1 MPERFAIYY
10 APGAAEPLWR
20 KAAEWLGRDPLTGET
35 IDGPLAGTTRDALFD
50 RSVSA
55 RRYGFHATIKAPM
68 MLAEGRSRAGLEDA
82 LSAFAAEAEPAAIG
96 RLKLSLIDG
105 FLALVPA
112 QQTAELTDFAGDVV
126 EAFEPFRAQP
136 SAAERERRLK
146 GGHLS
151 ARQVELMD
159 RFGYPYV
166 FEQFRLHM
174 TLTDRLPEHEREA
187 YTRAAAAHFGALAEA
202 DTTLDRL
209 VLFHEPEPGAPFVRL
224 GDFILTGEAA
234 DERIRAR

>member
-10 APGAAEPLWR
+10 APGADEPLWV
-20 KAAEWLGRDPLTGET
+20 KAAEWLGRDPLTGAT
-35 IDGPLAGTTRDALFD
+35 LDGPLAGTTRDALFD

-68 MLAEGRSRAGLEDA
+68 LLREGKSRAELEDA
-82 LSAFAAEAEPAAIG
+82 LVAFAEESEPVAIG
-96 RLKLSLIDG
+96 RLKLHLIDG
-105 FLALVPA
+105 FLALIPA
-112 QQTAELTDFAGDVV
+112 HQTAELTDFASDVV
-126 EAFEPFRAQP
+126 EAFEPFRALP

-151 ARQVELMD
+151 ERQIELMD

-174 TLTDRLPEHEREA
+174 TLTDRLPETEREA
-187 YTRAAAAHFGALAEA
+187 YTRAAAVHFGALAEA
-202 DTTLDRL
+202 ETVLDRL
-209 VLFHEPEPGAPFVRL
+209 VLFHEPEPGAPFMRL
-224 GDFILTGEAA
+224 DDFMLSGEAV
-234 DERIRAR
+234 DERVRAR

>member
-10 APGAAEPLWR
+10 APGADEPLWL
-20 KAAEWLGRDPLTGET
+20 KAAEWLGRDPLTGAT
-35 IDGPLAGTTRDALFD
+35 LDGPLAGTTRDALFD

-68 MLAEGRSRAGLEDA
+68 LLREGKSRAELEHA
-82 LSAFAAEAEPAAIG
+82 LAAFAEESEPVAIG
-96 RLKLSLIDG
+96 RLKLALIDG
-105 FLALVPA
+105 FLALIPA
-112 QQTAELTDFAGDVV
+112 NQTAELTDFAGEVV
-126 EAFEPFRAQP
+126 EAFEPFRALP

-146 GGHLS
+146 GGNLS
-151 ARQVELMD
+151 ERQIELMD

-174 TLTDRLPEHEREA
+174 TLTDRLPEAEREA

-202 DTTLDRL
+202 ETVLDRL
-209 VLFHEPEPGAPFVRL
+209 VLFHEPEAGAPFMRL
-224 GDFILTGEAA
+224 GDFMLSGEAV
-234 DERIRAR
+234 DERVRAR

>member
-10 APGAAEPLWR
+10 APAAATPLWA
-20 KAAEWLGRDPLTGET
+20 KAAEWLGRDSLSGAA
-35 IDGPLAGTTRDALFD
+35 IDGPLAGTARDALFD

-55 RRYGFHATIKAPM
+55 RRYGFHATLKAPM
-68 MLAEGRSRAGLEDA
+68 TLAAGTSRGELEAA
-82 LSAFAAEAEPAAIG
+82 LADFAAAAEPVAIG
-96 RLKLSLIDG
+96 RLKLHLIDG
-105 FLALVPA
+105 FLALIPA
-112 QQTAELTDFAGDVV
+112 DQTAELTDFAAEVV
-126 EAFEPFRAQP
+126 EAFEPFRALP

-151 ARQVELMD
+151 PRQIELMD

-166 FEQFRLHM
+166 FEEFRFHM

-187 YTRAAAAHFGALAEA
+187 YSRAAATHFGPLAEA
-202 DTTLDRL
+202 ETMLDRL
-209 VLFHEPEPGAPFVRL
+209 VLFHEPEPGAPFMRL
-224 GDFILTGEAA
+224 DDFILTGEAA

>member
-10 APGAAEPLWR
+10 APAVEHPLWM
-20 KAAEWLGRDPLTGET
+20 KASQWLGRDPLSGAV
-35 IDGPLAGTTRDALFD
+35 IDGPLIGVSREMLFD

-68 MLAEGRSRAGLEDA
+68 TLAAGKSRAELEDA
-82 LSAFAAEAEPAAIG
+82 LAAFAATIQPVAIG

-105 FLALVPA
+105 FLALIPA
-112 QQTAELTDFAGDVV
+112 HQTQELTDFAAVVV
-126 EAFEPFRAQP
+126 EQFEPFRTMP

-151 ARQVELMD
+151 ARQIELMD

-166 FEQFRLHM
+166 FEEFQLHM
-174 TLTDRLPEHEREA
+174 TLTDRLPETEHEA
-187 YTRAAAAHFGALAEA
+187 YTHAAATHFGPLAEA
-202 DTTLDRL
+202 ETMLDRL
-209 VLFHEPEPGAPFVRL
+209 VLFHEPEPGAPFMRL
-224 GDFILTGEAA
+224 GDFMLTGEIANA
-234 DERIRAR
+234 RIRAR

>member
-10 APGAAEPLWR
+10 APGAAEPLWS
-20 KAAEWLGRDPLTGET
+20 KAAEWLGRDPLTGAT
-35 IDGPLAGTTRDALFD
+35 LDGPLTGTTRDALFD

-68 MLAEGRSRAGLEDA
+68 TLAEGKSRTELEAA
-82 LSAFAAEAEPAAIG
+82 LDAFAAETEPVAIG
-96 RLKLSLIDG
+96 KLKLQLIDG
-105 FLALVPA
+105 FLALIPA
-112 QQTAELTDFAGDVV
+112 EQTSELTDFAANVV
-126 EAFEPFRAQP
+126 EAFEPFRARP

-151 ARQVELMD
+151 ERQIELMD

-166 FEQFRLHM
+166 FEQFGFHM

-187 YTRAAAAHFGALAEA
+187 YSRAAVEHFGALAEA
-202 DTTLDRL
+202 ETMLDRL
-209 VLFHEPEPGAPFVRL
+209 VLFHEPEPGAPFARL
-224 GDFILTGEAA
+224 DDFILTGEAA

>member
-10 APGAAEPLWR
+10 APGADEPLWL
-20 KAAEWLGRDPLTGET
+20 KAAEWLGRDPLTGAT
-35 IDGPLAGTTRDALFD
+35 LDGPLAGTTRDALFD

-68 MLAEGRSRAGLEDA
+68 LLREGKSRAELVDA
-82 LSAFAAEAEPAAIG
+82 LAAFAEESEPVAIG
-96 RLKLSLIDG
+96 RLKLALIDG
-105 FLALVPA
+105 FLALIPA
-112 QQTAELTDFAGDVV
+112 NQTAELTDFAGEVV
-126 EAFEPFRAQP
+126 EAFEPFRALP

-146 GGHLS
+146 GGNLS
-151 ARQVELMD
+151 ERQIELMD

-174 TLTDRLPEHEREA
+174 TLTDRLPETEREA

-202 DTTLDRL
+202 ETVLDRL
-209 VLFHEPEPGAPFVRL
+209 VLFHEPEAGAPFMRL
-224 GDFILTGEAA
+224 DDFMLSGEAV
-234 DERIRAR
+234 DERVRAR

>member
-10 APGAAEPLWR
+10 APGADEPLWA
-20 KAAEWLGRDPLTGET
+20 KAAEWLGRDSLTGAT
-35 IDGPLAGTTRDALFD
+35 IDGPLAGTVRNALFD

-68 MLAEGRSRAGLEDA
+68 MLAENRSRAELEDA
-82 LSAFAAEAEPAAIG
+82 LAGFAAEAEPVAIG
-96 RLKLSLIDG
+96 KLKLHLIDG
-105 FLALVPA
+105 FLALIPA
-112 QQTAELTDFAGDVV
+112 DQTAEVTDFAAEVV
-126 EAFEPFRAQP
+126 EAFEPFRALP

-151 ARQVELMD
+151 LRQIELMD

-166 FEQFRLHM
+166 FEQFRFHM

-187 YTRAAAAHFGALAEA
+187 YSRAAAEHFGALAEA
-202 DTTLDRL
+202 ETMLDRL
-209 VLFHEPEPGAPFVRL
+209 VLFREPEPGAPFVRL
-224 GDFILTGEAA
+224 DDFILTGEAA

>member
-20 KAAEWLGRDPLTGET
+20 KAAEWLGRDPLTGES

-68 MLAEGRSRAGLEDA
+68 MLAEGRSRGELEDA

-126 EAFEPFRAQP
+126 EAFEPFRAQL

-187 YTRAAAAHFGALAEA
+187 YTRAATAHFGALAEA
-202 DTTLDRL
+202 ETTLDRL

>member
-10 APGAAEPLWR
+10 APGADEPLWL
-20 KAAEWLGRDPLTGET
+20 KAAEWLGRDPLTGAT
-35 IDGPLAGTTRDALFD
+35 LDGPLAGTTRDALFD

-68 MLAEGRSRAGLEDA
+68 LLHEGKSRAELEDA
-82 LSAFAAEAEPAAIG
+82 LAAFAEESEPVAIG
-96 RLKLSLIDG
+96 RLKLALIDG
-105 FLALVPA
+105 FLALIPA
-112 QQTAELTDFAGDVV
+112 NQTAELTDFAGEVV
-126 EAFEPFRAQP
+126 EAFEPFRALP

-146 GGHLS
+146 GGNLS
-151 ARQVELMD
+151 ERQIELMD

-174 TLTDRLPEHEREA
+174 TLTDRLPESEREA

-202 DTTLDRL
+202 ETVLDRL
-209 VLFHEPEPGAPFVRL
+209 VLFHEPEAGAPFMRL
-224 GDFILTGEAA
+224 DDFMLSGEAV
-234 DERIRAR
+234 DERVRAR

>member
-10 APGAAEPLWR
+10 APGATEPLWR
-20 KAAEWLGRDPLTGET
+20 KAAEWLGRDPLTGAT

-68 MLAEGRSRAGLEDA
+68 MLAEGRSRGELEDA
-82 LSAFAAEAEPAAIG
+82 LAAFAAEVEPAAIG
-96 RLKLSLIDG
+96 RLKLTLIDG

-166 FEQFRLHM
+166 FEQFRLHL

-187 YTRAAAAHFGALAEA
+187 YTRAATAHFGALAEA
-202 DTTLDRL
+202 ETMLDRL

>member
-10 APGAAEPLWR
+10 APGAAEPLWA
-20 KAAEWLGRDPLTGET
+20 KAAEWLGRDPLTGAT

-55 RRYGFHATIKAPM
+55 RRYGFHATLKAPM
-68 MLAEGRSRAGLEDA
+68 ALAAGKARAELEDA
-82 LSAFAAEAEPAAIG
+82 LDAFAGRTEPVAIG
-96 RLKLSLIDG
+96 KLKLQLIDG
-105 FLALVPA
+105 FLALIPA
-112 QQTAELTDFAGDVV
+112 EQTAELTDFAAEVV
-126 EAFEPFRAQP
+126 EAFEPFRALP

-151 ARQVELMD
+151 PRQVELMD

-174 TLTDRLPEHEREA
+174 TLTDRLPETEREA

-202 DTTLDRL
+202 ETVLDRL
-209 VLFHEPEPGAPFVRL
+209 VLFHEPEAGAPFVRL
-224 GDFILTGEAA
+224 GDFMLSGEAV
-234 DERIRAR
+234 DERVRAR